1 LLARRNLPIVHV
13 LTFAG
18 MIRNIIFDLGGVII
32 NLDMQATAKA
42 FRALGMA
49 DFDRHF
55 TQAKQSGLFDEFDR
69 GKISPQE
76 FRNGLK
82 PFLPAGTSDEAID
95 KAWNA
100 MLLDVP
106 EYRLEA
112 LLKLKGKYRT
122 FLLSNTNEIHV
133 GAFSA
138 ALRQAYG
145 FADFSGFFERWYYS
159 CRMGK
164 RKPDEEIF
172 RQVLLENGLDANET
186 LFIDDSIQH
195 VEGARKT
202 GIRAEW
208 LEPGKE
214 FSLMIEKILPVD

>member
-1 LLARRNLPIVHV
+1 
-13 LTFAG
+13 
-18 MIRNIIFDLGGVII
+18 MIRNIILDLGGVII
-32 NLDMQATAKA
+32 NLDMEATAKA
-42 FRALGMA
+42 FRALGMT

-55 TQAKQSGLFDEFDR
+55 TQAKQTGLFDEFDR

-82 PFLPAGTSDEAID
+82 PFLPAGTSDNAID

-106 EYRLEA
+106 AYRLEA
-112 LLKLKGKYRT
+112 LQKLKGKYRT

-133 GAFSA
+133 EAFSA
-138 ALRQAYG
+138 SLRQAYG
-145 FADFSGFFERWYYS
+145 FSDFSDYFERWYYS

-164 RKPDEEIF
+164 RKPDAEIF
-172 RQVLLENGLDANET
+172 RQVLTENGLNAEET

-202 GIRAEW
+202 GIHAGW
-208 LEPGKE
+208 LQPGQE
-214 FSLMIEKILPVD
+214 FSLMLENLLPVD